1 MLIKSFNAGYKS
13 KTAKI
18 YAAQNAKERYKQRDT
33 HQQTFECVLLG
44 FIVFPPFRPP
54 FGIFHHFSVVHT
66 EDNCPVRIVAIY
78 NLAEKREVGREKWL
92 FVDSCLLESGTPSH
106 CYIHICYCCGFG
118 CAWDCFCYCFCFLFS
133 FVAVTAD
140 VAVFRLRCLFG
151 WTFAGVIGAIN
162 HKMEFS
168 KLI

>member
-33 HQQTFECVLLG
+33 HQQTFKCVLLG

-54 FGIFHHFSVVHT
+54 FGIFHFSVVHT

-78 NLAEKREVGREKWL
+78 NLAEKREVGREREMVVCWL
-92 FVDSCLLESGTPSH
+92 LSAGEWDTKPLLHSH
-106 CYIHICYCCGFG
+106 LLLLWLGLLLLLL
-118 CAWDCFCYCFCFLFS
+118 LFS
-133 FVAVTAD
+133 ISICRRYCWCGCISS
-140 VAVFRLRCLFG
+140 AVFIRLNFCWSNRG
-151 WTFAGVIGAIN
+151 D
-162 HKMEFS
+162 KS
-168 KLI
+168 